1 MCAHLW
7 IELVLTFALSVPAQ
21 VTMPLERA
29 GIAVNRPVA
38 LAGIFIVCTY
48 RNLYSLHLPR
58 TTSYLTP
65 LLSAGDLFAGDYEAC
80 LKC

>member
-1 MCAHLW
+1 MRSPLDRARPHFCAVGSCSSHN
-7 IELVLTFALSVPAQ
+7 A
-21 VTMPLERA
+21 A
-29 GIAVNRPVA
+29 GARWHRCQQTGRV
-38 LAGIFIVCTY
+38 GG
-48 RNLYSLHLPR
+48 NLYSLHLPR